1 MSKKAP
7 NTMKKYL
14 PEDGKS
20 SFCWWTVVQ
29 NHTFADR
36 QQCRKKHPQRPH
48 FGEVFGTKIVLRS
61 TKFIL
66 ETDSK
71 NQSIFNLPFNR
82 FLLDLG
88 AEMAP
93 RWHQDGAKMTPR
105 WRPDAAQN
113 LSLFQDDPKTSPDFD
128 FPRFWTLQ
136 GSIFQS
142 ILVYFLYFKPS

>member
-7 NTMKKYL
+7 KTMKKYL
-14 PEDGKS
+14 PEDRKS
-20 SFCWWTVVQ
+20 SFFDGLLFKITLSPIGNNVE
-29 NHTFADR
+29 R
-36 QQCRKKHPQRPH
+36 KHPQRPH

-105 WRPDAAQN
+105 
-113 LSLFQDDPKTSPDFD
+113 
-128 FPRFWTLQ
+128 
-136 GSIFQS
+136 
-142 ILVYFLYFKPS
+142 